1 MKSIV
6 LTATVLATLSLTACS
21 PAEIASNAADA
32 AACSATH
39 ASLETLSGLYRD
51 GLVDSGV
58 IEQVQALIGEP
69 VQALLSSGL
78 AQDFKELGEIIS
90 ASGPAEE
97 TAQKIDT
104 LVADIKV
111 RCEAVGVTFNE

>member
-1 MKSIV
+1 MKPLLLTSTV
-6 LTATVLATLSLTACS
+6 LTTLSLTACS

-58 IEQVQALIGEP
+58 IQQVQALIGEP
-69 VQALLSSGL
+69 VQALLSTGL
-78 AQDFKELGEIIS
+78 AQDFKDLGEIIS
-90 ASGPAEE
+90 SSGPAEE

-104 LVADIKV
+104 LVADIKT
-111 RCEAVGVTFNE
+111 RCEAVGVTFSE